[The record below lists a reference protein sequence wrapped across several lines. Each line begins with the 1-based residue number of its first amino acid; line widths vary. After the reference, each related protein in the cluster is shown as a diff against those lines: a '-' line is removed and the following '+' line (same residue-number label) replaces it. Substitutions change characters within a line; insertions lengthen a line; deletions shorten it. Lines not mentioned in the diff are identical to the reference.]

1 MNHVLYGKGGETHML
16 KRGLAVILAAAMAVS
31 MAGCSGSSTKSANST
46 EAAKEA
52 AADVSASAQ
61 WPNNVEII
69 VPAGAG
75 GDTDFNARLLA
86 QKLSEKL
93 PANFVVSNVNGNGGA
108 TGTRQVK
115 DADSDGSS
123 LLFYHTAFLV
133 NKACGTTDYGF
144 EAYKFAAIAAENV
157 GNVVTVNSSLGINT
171 LEDLYKYTQEH
182 PGELKMAAQTG
193 ATSYAVAMQMKNAG
207 FEVNIVDAGSAADR
221 LAAVLGGH
229 VDIILAAYG
238 SIKDYVQEGTLVPLA
253 MDGENDLTV
262 ADQDIDIKA
271 MHNLG
276 YDIKL
281 PFYYFFAFPEG
292 TDDALVTDL
301 NNALKDIIENDKEYQ
316 DQILASYYQQPT
328 FIPGEEGLAKYG
340 EIEDLLKEVDFAAK

>member
-1 MNHVLYGKGGETHML
+1 MF
-16 KRGLAVILAAAMAVS
+16 KRGVAVILAAAMAVS
-31 MAGCSGSSTKSANST
+31 MAGCSGGTAASAGNTKADGT
-46 EAAKEA
+46 
-52 AADVSASAQ
+52 AADSSAASAQ
-61 WPNNVEII
+61 WPKNVEII

-115 DADSDGSS
+115 DADNDGSS
-123 LLFYHTAFLV
+123 ILFYHTAFLV

-144 EAYKFAAIAAENV
+144 DAYQFAAIAAENV
-157 GNVVTVNSSLGINT
+157 GNVVTVNASLGIST
-171 LEDLYKYTQEH
+171 LEELYQYTQEH

-207 FEVNIVDAGSAADR
+207 FNVNIVDAGSAADR

-238 SIKDYVQEGTLVPLA
+238 SIKDYVQEGTLIGLA
-253 MDGENDLTV
+253 MDGENDLV
-262 ADQDIDIKA
+262 VPDQNIDIKA
-271 MHNLG
+271 IHNQG
-276 YDIKL
+276 YEIRL
-281 PFYYFFAFPEG
+281 PFYYFFAFPAG
-292 TDDALVTDL
+292 TDEALVNDL
-301 NNALKDIIENDKEYQ
+301 NQALQDIIKNDTEYQ
-316 DQILASYYQQPT
+316 DQIFASYYQNPV
-328 FIPGEEGLAKYG
+328 FIPKDEGLAKYA
-340 EIEDLLKEVDFAAK
+340 EIEELLKNVDFSAK